1 MFWYFFERISNMSC
15 LEVIQQKILEQFPTL
30 DVEINKTTQ
39 QVSILINAIE
49 ISELKINVEDNHIV
63 SFDFVAT
70 VSPIVNNQD
79 QIDLKALMSLLNK
92 IMATEN

>member
-1 MFWYFFERISNMSC
+1 MSY
-15 LEVIQQKILEQFPTL
+15 LEVIQQKILEQFPAL

-39 QVSILINAIE
+39 QISIPINAIE
-49 ISELKINVEDNHIV
+49 ISELKINVENNHIV
-63 SFDFVAT
+63 SFDFVVP
-70 VSPIVNNQD
+70 VSPIVNNKD

>member
-1 MFWYFFERISNMSC
+1 MFWYFFERISSMSY

-39 QVSILINAIE
+39 QISIPINAIE

-63 SFDFVAT
+63 SFDFVAP

-92 IMATEN
+92 IMETEN

>member
-1 MFWYFFERISNMSC
+1 MSY

-63 SFDFVAT
+63 SFDFVAP
-70 VSPIVNNQD
+70 VSPIVNNKD
-79 QIDLKALMSLLNK
+79 QIDLKALMNLLNK
-92 IMATEN
+92 IMTAEN

>member
-1 MFWYFFERISNMSC
+1 MSY

-39 QVSILINAIE
+39 QISIPINAIE
-49 ISELKINVEDNHIV
+49 ISELKINVENNHIV
-63 SFDFVAT
+63 SFGFVAP
-70 VSPIVNNQD
+70 VSPIVNNKD

>member
-1 MFWYFFERISNMSC
+1 MFWYFFERISSMSY
-15 LEVIQQKILEQFPTL
+15 LEVIQQKILEQFPAL

-39 QVSILINAIE
+39 QISIPINAIE

-63 SFDFVAT
+63 SFYFVAP

-79 QIDLKALMSLLNK
+79 QIDLKALMSLLNE
-92 IMATEN
+92 IMETEN

>member
-1 MFWYFFERISNMSC
+1 MSY
-15 LEVIQQKILEQFPTL
+15 LEVIQQKILKQFPTL

-39 QVSILINAIE
+39 QISIPINAIE
-49 ISELKINVEDNHIV
+49 ISELKINVENNHIV
-63 SFDFVAT
+63 SFDFVAP
-70 VSPIVNNQD
+70 VSPIVNNKD

>member
-1 MFWYFFERISNMSC
+1 MSY

-39 QVSILINAIE
+39 QISIPINAIE

-63 SFDFVAT
+63 SFDFVAP

-92 IMATEN
+92 IMETEN

>member
-1 MFWYFFERISNMSC
+1 MSY
-15 LEVIQQKILEQFPTL
+15 LEVIQQKILAQFPTL

-63 SFDFVAT
+63 SFDFVAP
-70 VSPIVNNQD
+70 VSPIVNNKD
-79 QIDLKALMSLLNK
+79 QIDLKALMNLLNK
-92 IMATEN
+92 IMTAEN

>member
-1 MFWYFFERISNMSC
+1 MSY

-39 QVSILINAIE
+39 QISIPINAIE
-49 ISELKINVEDNHIV
+49 ISELKINVENNHIV
-63 SFDFVAT
+63 SFDFVAP
-70 VSPIVNNQD
+70 VSPIVNNKD